1 MFVFILE
8 LEKIKED
15 LIVRFDFLSNVI
27 FFLILELGKTK
38 EGFLKIGM
46 CIFMFKL
53 VVNLKENFLV
63 RFDFLSIGMC
73 ILIF

>member
-15 LIVRFDFLSNVI
+15 LIVKFDFLSNVI
-27 FFLILELGKTK
+27 FFLILELGKMK
-38 EGFLKIGM
+38 EGFLKISM

-53 VVNLKENFLV
+53 VINFKENFLG
-63 RFDFLSIGMC
+63 RLDFLSIGMC

>member
-27 FFLILELGKTK
+27 FFLVLELGKTK

-53 VVNLKENFLV
+53 VINFKENFLV
-63 RFDFLSIGMC
+63 RFDFLNIGMC

>member
-1 MFVFILE
+1 MFVFILK

-27 FFLILELGKTK
+27 FFLILELGKMK
-38 EGFLKIGM
+38 EGFFKIGM

-53 VVNLKENFLV
+53 VINFKENFLV
-63 RFDFLSIGMC
+63 GFDFLSIGMC